1 MLKSIKTKNFIIF
14 FLTEVPFINFKLRE
28 NDNWVERDTD
38 YFFADKEVLLL
49 SLPGAFTP
57 I

>member
-1 MLKSIKTKNFIIF
+1 MKQ
-14 FLTEVPFINFKLRE
+14 VPFINFKLRE
-28 NDNWVERDTD
+28 NDDWVERDTD
-38 YFFADKEVLLL
+38 YFFAKKNVLLL

>member
-1 MLKSIKTKNFIIF
+1 MMK
-14 FLTEVPFINFKLRE
+14 EVPFINFKLRE

-38 YFFADKEVLLL
+38 YFFTSKQVLLL